1 MKFAAIT
8 ASTYIKTI
16 TLIMNSTAII
26 TIIAIVVIKAN
37 TPITHYSHKSIGSN
51 ISNKANNG
59 CHGLMEIT
67 SIITS
72 VVLINIYYSH

>member
-8 ASTYIKTI
+8 VSTHIKTI

-37 TPITHYSHKSIGSN
+37 TPITKVQNLRLYLIR
-51 ISNKANNG
+51 ILIM
-59 CHGLMEIT
+59 CFV
-67 SIITS
+67 S
-72 VVLINIYYSH
+72 VRAVYDLCQGE